1 MLCLSVLDGEYI
13 AWSDNLKKRKWE
25 VPVVF
30 FLSILIV
37 DPSQTY
43 NYPLAINRFSIRCD
57 ASVCVSNARIFK
69 QIRKRLKT
77 Q

>member
-37 DPSQTY
+37 DPSQAY
-43 NYPLAINRFSIRCD
+43 NYPLAINRFSNGVMQ
-57 ASVCVSNARIFK
+57 VCVFQMQEFSNKYAND
-69 QIRKRLKT
+69 
-77 Q
+77 